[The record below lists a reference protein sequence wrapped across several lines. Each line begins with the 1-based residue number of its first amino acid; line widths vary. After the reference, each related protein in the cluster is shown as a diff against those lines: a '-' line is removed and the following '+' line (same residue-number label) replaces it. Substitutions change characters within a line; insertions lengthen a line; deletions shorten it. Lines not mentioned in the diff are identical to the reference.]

1 MNFGILKDFERKY
14 TEVSMGFCYSAR
26 ECKTQT
32 YLKNDKIEFKHL
44 KTNIEPMFGH
54 MSVQQTPIPQLTY
67 NIFFSFFGDF
77 QKNWEFSI
85 FAAFPTKIHQGIV
98 EVQLQC
104 SGAQQSEIFKD
115 RKNALKHLRY
125 TLETIFVLMALL

>member
-1 MNFGILKDFERKY
+1 
-14 TEVSMGFCYSAR
+14 
-26 ECKTQT
+26 
-32 YLKNDKIEFKHL
+32 
-44 KTNIEPMFGH
+44 MFGH

-85 FAAFPTKIHQGIV
+85 SAAFPTKIHQGIV

-104 SGAQQSEIFKD
+104 SGVQQSEIFKN
-115 RKNALKHLRY
+115 RKNTLKHLIS
-125 TLETIFVLMALL
+125 TLETIFVHVAML